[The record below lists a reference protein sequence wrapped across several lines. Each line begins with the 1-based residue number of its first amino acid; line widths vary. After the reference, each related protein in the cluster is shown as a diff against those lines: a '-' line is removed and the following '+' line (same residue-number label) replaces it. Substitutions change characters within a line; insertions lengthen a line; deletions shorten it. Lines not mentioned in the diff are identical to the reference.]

1 MRTYVMT
8 TGVLFGLVTLAHVW
22 RVLVEG
28 LSLGLATDSALDAG
42 VTSRR
47 TSSIQR
53 DALPSSARSD
63 RSCDARRSAMQ
74 QMRGVRWASQH
85 SAGRLPTGGDR
96 DGPAGSSEPRVD
108 RSCSQRPLNGPLCDR
123 SQREGEMR

>member
-42 VTSRR
+42 VIRSGKSRR
-47 TSSIQR
+47 RTWRTS
-53 DALPSSARSD
+53 
-63 RSCDARRSAMQ
+63 
-74 QMRGVRWASQH
+74 
-85 SAGRLPTGGDR
+85 
-96 DGPAGSSEPRVD
+96 
-108 RSCSQRPLNGPLCDR
+108 
-123 SQREGEMR
+123 